1 MTSSILDSYGHF
13 RRSLARLCAAQIK
26 KTDLGFYQ
34 MSMIYFLATKEAT
47 TASEL
52 AECTQ
57 TDRAAVSRSLSA
69 MEKLGFITRV
79 KDDADRR
86 REIIK
91 LTGLGKQKAKE
102 AFKARDL
109 VAEQIAGTLNAKE
122 AKELAR
128 LLEKAA
134 RTGLLT

>member
-1 MTSSILDSYGHF
+1 MTSSILESYGQF
-13 RRSLARLCAAQIK
+13 RRNLARLCAAQFK
-26 KTDLGFYQ
+26 KTDLGFFQ
-34 MSMIYFLATKEAT
+34 MSMIYFLATGEAT

-52 AECTQ
+52 ADCTQ
-57 TDRAAVSRSLSA
+57 TDRAAVSRSLGA
-69 MEKLGFITRV
+69 MEKLGIITRV

-91 LTGLGKQKAKE
+91 LTTLGKQKAKE
-102 AFKARDL
+102 AFKARDQ
-109 VAEQIAGTLNAKE
+109 VAEQIAGTLNMKE

-134 RTGLLT
+134 GTGLS